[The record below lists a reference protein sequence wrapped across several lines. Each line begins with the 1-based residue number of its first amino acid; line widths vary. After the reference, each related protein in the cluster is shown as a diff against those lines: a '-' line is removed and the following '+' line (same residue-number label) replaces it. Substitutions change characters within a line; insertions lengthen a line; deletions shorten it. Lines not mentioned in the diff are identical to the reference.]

1 MRRPR
6 KPVPPNTVTVRPFV
20 ATMTQIANLCRIFS
34 QLVVEEP
41 IRAIE
46 QPIKL
51 ARHDEVVLMQSFDR
65 LGAQRDS
72 SITSAEADVGVMAFC
87 LGKLTN
93 FLNKAPRFPEIV
105 ESNGPL
111 DAVGRPPLAIV
122 PLLVHPEARLPP
134 HETTGAGIT
143 AMDEVGSWDNLNERF
158 EVKRINHQEAY
169 SIDDAC
175 TNWAEEFF
183 SRMRRA
189 EIGIHHHIAG
199 ADLLRYAQESS
210 WRDDNRRLRTVSKST
225 TSPLCL

>member
-1 MRRPR
+1 
-6 KPVPPNTVTVRPFV
+6 
-20 ATMTQIANLCRIFS
+20 MTQIASLCRSFS
-34 QLVVEEP
+34 LLVIEEP

-46 QPIKL
+46 QPINL

-72 SITSAEADVGVMAFC
+72 SITPAEADVGVMAFC
-87 LGKLTN
+87 LCKLTN

-111 DAVGRPPLAIV
+111 DAVGRPPLAIDS
-122 PLLVHPEARLPP
+122 LLVHPEARLPP
-134 HETTGAGIT
+134 HETTGAGIA

-169 SIDDAC
+169 SMDDAC
-175 TNWAEEFF
+175 ANWAEEFF

-189 EIGIHHHIAG
+189 EIVIHHHIAG
-199 ADLLRYAQESS
+199 ADLLRYAQKSS
-210 WRDDNRRLRTVSKST
+210 WRDDNRRLRTVSEST